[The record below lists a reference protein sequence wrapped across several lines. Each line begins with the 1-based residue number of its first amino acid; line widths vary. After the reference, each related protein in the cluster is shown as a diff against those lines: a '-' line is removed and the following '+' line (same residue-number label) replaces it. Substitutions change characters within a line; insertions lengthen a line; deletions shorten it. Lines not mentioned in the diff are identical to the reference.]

1 MRRVSAAVVALTA
14 AALVLTAAPALAER
28 ERSFNVSPRT
38 VRAGQQVK
46 AFGKGCNS
54 RAFVH
59 IYLDG
64 IEIDDDRA
72 DRQGRFV
79 DFVEIPNSADPGEH
93 RMRASCSGRGLGSVE
108 ITVLRSRFNVS
119 PRTVEA
125 GDFIR
130 VSGSGCRKHS
140 HVSIKLDG
148 VVIETTRANGR
159 GKFNKRVQV
168 PDDTSEGRH
177 VVSARCH
184 GRFVGSKSILVTEPY
199 PPAQPRALNVSHS
212 VVEAGQTVSVSGD
225 DCPTKTPTASLD
237 GQPVV
242 MNVDQRGRG
251 KGFSGTVTIPRGT
264 LAGRHRLW
272 AACDAGSEGTTELQV
287 LDADATET
295 AATESAVERQPLGTR
310 TGSGLAIWAGL
321 AAGIALLLASVGVGR
336 RRRS

>member
-28 ERSFNVSPRT
+28 ERSFNVTPRT
-38 VRAGQQVK
+38 VRAGQEVK

-54 RAFVH
+54 RAFVR

-64 IEIDDDRA
+64 IQIDDDRA

-79 DFVEIPNSADPGEH
+79 DFVEIPNTADPGEH

-125 GDFIR
+125 GDLIR
-130 VSGSGCRKHS
+130 VSGDGCRPHS

-148 VVIETTRANGR
+148 DLIETTRANGR
-159 GKFNKRVQV
+159 GKFNKRAQI
-168 PDDTSEGRH
+168 PEDTSEGRH
-177 VVSARCH
+177 VVRARCH
-184 GRFVGSKSILVTEPY
+184 GRFVGSKSILVTEAH

-212 VVEAGQTVSVSGD
+212 VVQAGQTVAVSGD
-225 DCPTKTPTASLD
+225 DCPTRAPTASLD
-237 GQPVV
+237 GQPVI
-242 MNVDQRGRG
+242 MNVDQSNKG
-251 KGFSGTVTIPRGT
+251 KGFSGSVTIPRET
-264 LAGRHRLW
+264 VAGRHRLW
-272 AACDAGSEGTTELQV
+272 AACDAGSAGATELQV
-287 LDADATET
+287 LDSAT
-295 AATESAVERQPLGTR
+295 TESAVERQPLATR
-310 TGSGLAIWAGL
+310 TGSNLAIWAGL
-321 AAGIALLLASVGVGR
+321 TAGIALLLASVGVGR